1 MYKDIFMHSVFNNKQ
16 IVIFSISLLLFY
28 FFSTKVSNNIFYVG
42 DDFTMLYFKDTNY
55 LKSFLF
61 TDSWWRPFKNIF
73 YNYFNLN
80 FYLDAYL
87 IIKVKIFLH
96 ILITAI
102 IYFYFYNLSKNANLS
117 LILSILFLIH
127 QSGVMATI
135 SIDTVGQQLC
145 TLFGILSFI
154 FTKAFCNKNK
164 LKYLFFALF
173 LTFLSLLS
181 KENGTSFL
189 LINSLVLIFFN
200 SGDRILSFKNQFSKN
215 FIPILLFVFI
225 FLLFLLLR
233 FNLNATWNPSFGNE
247 RYSINIVK
255 SIFNLLQYNF
265 SILSPI
271 DNTLIYLILKNLNT
285 YNIFIVLFIGILILY
300 YFLLHFK
307 IKFNKNLLL
316 FLLLFLSSSIPVI
329 FLSHISELYTYHSIF
344 FFCLFL
350 LNILKQ
356 NCRYNKIKITLV
368 CLFIIFSSISYF
380 VKLNNVNKNSI
391 LSKNLFNY
399 FENLKF
405 EEKNKSTI
413 YFIEN
418 KENSTKYSIF
428 KINSIEMFIP
438 RFYVRN
444 KFNFYFLPINDKNF
458 NIYSNGENLK
468 FNPGD
473 GKEFKNLPKK
483 ILTDPNLMILFLKA
497 QKNLINIKEV
507 INYYLF
513 QNQCIVVISPIN
525 KINNK
530 ICNNN
535 SLIKIL

>member
-1 MYKDIFMHSVFNNKQ
+1 M
-16 IVIFSISLLLFY
+16 
-28 FFSTKVSNNIFYVG
+28 
-42 DDFTMLYFKDTNY
+42 
-55 LKSFLF
+55 
-61 TDSWWRPFKNIF
+61 
-73 YNYFNLN
+73 
-80 FYLDAYL
+80 
-87 IIKVKIFLH
+87 
-96 ILITAI
+96 
-102 IYFYFYNLSKNANLS
+102 
-117 LILSILFLIH
+117 
-127 QSGVMATI
+127 
-135 SIDTVGQQLC
+135 
-145 TLFGILSFI
+145 
-154 FTKAFCNKNK
+154 
-164 LKYLFFALF
+164 
-173 LTFLSLLS
+173 
-181 KENGTSFL
+181 
-189 LINSLVLIFFN
+189 
-200 SGDRILSFKNQFSKN
+200 
-215 FIPILLFVFI
+215 
-225 FLLFLLLR
+225 
-233 FNLNATWNPSFGNE
+233 
-247 RYSINIVK
+247 
-255 SIFNLLQYNF
+255 
-265 SILSPI
+265 
-271 DNTLIYLILKNLNT
+271 
-285 YNIFIVLFIGILILY
+285 
-300 YFLLHFK
+300 HFK